1 MQTQTERNTIPYAPR
16 DTIYYPDTDGKP
28 MAASD
33 LHRDI
38 LIWILQA
45 LRHHFNNDVYVSG
58 DILMYDKQGYPQSSI
73 SPDVLVAFGIGQQ
86 QRRTYKVWE
95 EGKSPEFVMELSSE
109 NTYQND
115 LTRKMARYAGMGIQN
130 YFLYDAEGRYLPAQ
144 LMGFTLVNGNY
155 EAIAADVDGKIYSDA
170 LGLGFQ
176 LREDRLGI
184 YDPETGEWL
193 QTAAEAGAAAEVRAQ
208 NAEARAQ
215 QETDARRNAEAEVA
229 RLQEAVARLEE
240 KRK

>member
-1 MQTQTERNTIPYAPR
+1 MQTQTERNVIPYAPR
-16 DTIYYPDTDGKP
+16 DTTFYPETDGKP
-28 MAASD
+28 MAATD

-58 DILMYDKQGYPQSSI
+58 DILMYDKQGYPRSSI

-109 NTYQND
+109 NTYEND
-115 LTRKMARYAGMGIQN
+115 LAGKMAHYAEMGIQN
-130 YFLYDAEGRYLPAQ
+130 YFLYDAEGHYLPTQ
-144 LMGFTLVNGNY
+144 LMGFTLVDGNY
-155 EAIAADVDGKIYSDA
+155 EAIAADADGKIHSDA

-176 LREDRLGI
+176 MTEDRLGI
-184 YDPETGEWL
+184 YDPETRQWL
-193 QTAAEAGAAAEVRAQ
+193 QTAAEAADARAEQETLARRQADARAAAAEAETAELRA
-208 NAEARAQ
+208 EL
-215 QETDARRNAEAEVA
+215 A
-229 RLQEAVARLEE
+229 RLRGNA
-240 KRK
+240 

>member
-16 DTIYYPDTDGKP
+16 DTIFYPDTDGKQ

-33 LHRDI
+33 LHREI

-45 LRHHFNNDVYVSG
+45 LMQHFNNDVYVSG
-58 DILMYDKQGYPQSSI
+58 DILMYDQQGNPRRSI
-73 SPDVLVAFGIGQQ
+73 SPDVLVTFGIGQK

-115 LTRKMARYAGMGIQN
+115 LTRKMARYAEMGIQN
-130 YFLYDAEGRYLPAQ
+130 YFLYDAEGLYLPEQ
-144 LMGFTLVNGNY
+144 LMGFTLVDGSY
-155 EAIAADVDGKIYSDA
+155 EAIAADADGKIYSDA
-170 LGLGFQ
+170 LGLSFQ
-176 LREDRLGI
+176 LEEDRLGI

-193 QTAAEAGAAAEVRAQ
+193 QTAAEA
-208 NAEARAQ
+208 
-215 QETDARRNAEAEVA
+215 AEAEVA
-229 RLQEAVARLEE
+229 RLQAELARFKE
-240 KRK
+240 KTK

>member
-1 MQTQTERNTIPYAPR
+1 METHRERNAIPYAPR
-16 DTIYYPDTDGKP
+16 DTIFYPETDGKL

-45 LRHHFNNDVYVSG
+45 LIQHFNNDVYVSG

-73 SPDVLVAFGIGQQ
+73 SPDVLVAFGIGQK

-115 LTRKMARYAGMGIQN
+115 LTRKMAHYAEMGIQN
-130 YFLYDAEGRYLPAQ
+130 YFLYDAEGHYLPEQ
-144 LMGFTLVNGNY
+144 LMGFTLVDGSY
-155 EAIAADVDGKIYSDA
+155 EAIAADADGKIYSDA

-176 LREDRLGI
+176 LRADALGI

-193 QTAAEAGAAAEVRAQ
+193 QTAAEE
-208 NAEARAQ
+208 AEARAQ
-215 QETDARRNAEAEVA
+215 QEADARRNAEAEVA
-229 RLQEAVARLEE
+229 RLQEVLARLEG
-240 KRK
+240 KTK